1 MGHSV
6 GGRGGGG
13 VRELSRLHA
22 DEDRLSH
29 PRAGRDAP
37 RRPGLSWR
45 DALRAGPG
53 PGHRWGPG
61 RDRGCARRYRGG
73 GSREGACRGAAGTIP
88 GGFLPFRH
96 SPGGHLIAASRRDH
110 PRLQVRFAA
119 DGVLRQS
126 SRRARIGARGQ
137 GLLGASQSERR
148 NGMGDVG
155 ARARAEGRHRG
166 GGRRRSPS
174 RCRRRVDRSPGHRRP
189 RPDTASGR
197 RRLAVFD
204 RADAGRDPGRDGRHR
219 RGGRQECRLARRA
232 QQSLLG
238 GNLRGEEIVPVAGKM
253 DAIGFAAMEAFGGA
267 TFETQV
273 RRREDPWAYLRKL
286 NKATPNTPIQAL
298 IRGQNLVAN
307 RNFADDAV
315 ELFIKHTAKN
325 GIDVFRVFDPLN
337 DLRNMEAAIGAALKA
352 KKRVQGALSYAVSP
366 AHSIE
371 LWCSLAKGLVDMGAH
386 DIVIK
391 DTSGL
396 LSPQAT
402 WELVTALKQVAKVP
416 IDVHSHCSSGMA
428 PMAYMAAV
436 EAGAEILD
444 VAMSPLAWGTSQPAA
459 ESVIAALQ
467 GGEYDTGLDL
477 DKLWDVQHDVESL
490 KREHIAEL
498 SPVADRVDASIL
510 RYQMPGQMLEDIFH
524 QLGAHKAGGRIS
536 EVMEEAN
543 RVRREL
549 GYPPLVAPIRQ
560 VIATQAV
567 YNVIGGDRYATVTQ
581 ELTDYLH
588 GLYGRPPVPADP
600 ELRRLVLGRE
610 EPITIRPADLL
621 EPQVDNSRQQVRK
634 MGYEPSDDNVL
645 IHLMFPSLAQ
655 EYLSGPPA
663 KDSNGSKPQAPA
675 PAPVASTRSDRKS
688 T

>member
-1 MGHSV
+1 V
-6 GGRGGGG
+6 T
-13 VRELSRLHA
+13 A
-22 DEDRLSH
+22 KK
-29 PRAGRDAP
+29 AP
-37 RRPGLSWR
+37 RVRLLDTTFR
-45 DALRAGPG
+45 D
-53 PGHRWGPG
+53 
-61 RDRGCARRYRGG
+61 
-73 GSREGACRGAAGTIP
+73 
-88 GGFLPFRH
+88 
-96 SPGGHLIAASRRDH
+96 
-110 PRLQVRFAA
+110 
-119 DGVLRQS
+119 
-126 SRRARIGARGQ
+126 
-137 GLLGASQSERR
+137 
-148 NGMGDVG
+148 
-155 ARARAEGRHRG
+155 
-166 GGRRRSPS
+166 
-174 RCRRRVDRSPGHRRP
+174 
-189 RPDTASGR
+189 
-197 RRLAVFD
+197 
-204 RADAGRDPGRDGRHR
+204 
-219 RGGRQECRLARRA
+219 A

-238 GNLRGEEIVPVAGKM
+238 GNLRGSEIVPVAGKM

-307 RNFADDAV
+307 RNFADDVV
-315 ELFIKHTAKN
+315 ELFIKHSAKN

-402 WELVTALKQVAKVP
+402 WELVTALKQTVKVP
-416 IDVHSHCSSGMA
+416 INVHSHCSSGMA

-436 EAGAEILD
+436 EAGADVLD
-444 VAMSPLAWGTSQPAA
+444 VAMSPLAWGNSQPAA

-510 RYQMPGQMLEDIFH
+510 RYHLPGATLEDIH
-524 QLGAHKAGGRIS
+524 RQLDAHGAADRLA
-536 EVMEEAN
+536 EVLEEVS
-543 RVRREL
+543 RVRLEL

-560 VIATQAV
+560 MIATQAV

-581 ELTDYLH
+581 ELKDYLQ
-588 GLYGRPPVPADP
+588 GLYGRPPAPADH

-621 EPQVDNSRQQVRK
+621 EPQVDHARQQVRK
-634 MGYEPSDDNVL
+634 LGYEPSDDNVL
-645 IHLMFPSLAQ
+645 IHLMFPNIAPAFLR
-655 EYLSGPPA
+655 GPQP
-663 KDSNGSKPQAPA
+663 KTDRSKPEPL
-675 PAPVASTRSDRKS
+675 PVAATSSPDPDPPSPPPPTPQVSVAEFDVEVEGEVFKVRVSGAGMTVTPAAGALDAQSKLTVPS
-688 T
+688 ILPPT